1 MIMAALTNILLNA
14 PASGPMPV
22 VMDENA
28 AAEAVETWRQL
39 YAEAGL
45 EPAFA
50 ALLEN
55 PQAATLLKAVGAAS
69 PYLTKLIGRHPRTVL
84 NLFESGPDQVLE
96 SWLAE
101 PLDDSSTDAL
111 MAALRILKSRSA
123 IIIALADLGGWWQP
137 EQVTLALSR
146 VATMAIEAAY
156 AQILKNLIA
165 KGHLKPCIPD
175 DSGIFV
181 LAMGKLGASEL
192 NYSSDVDL
200 ILYFDPERLPS
211 TGDDAPRQALVR
223 ATQEF
228 VTLLNERTADGYVHR
243 VDLRL
248 RPDPFSTPII
258 MSTHAALTYYETV
271 GQNWERACYIKA
283 SYVAGDRT
291 AADAFLKSLVPYVW
305 RKHLD
310 FAAIADIQSIKR
322 QIDSQH
328 GIAPEHLGGHNIKLS
343 AGGIRDIELF
353 VQTMQLIWGGRV
365 PEFRLRGTVQTL
377 HALAAKTL
385 IGEDTRDELTD
396 AYHALRQ
403 LEHAIQMIDDQQE
416 HRIPDDETGLRR
428 VAALMGFADT
438 NQFRQAVHHVL
449 ATVMKHCRPLFA
461 EHKPLNVQTGPENDH
476 SGRANLVFTGNDE
489 DPETT
494 RTLTALGYQDPSI
507 VAQLIRQWH
516 SGTCRAMRSA
526 KARELMTELIPDILT
541 ALAATSQPDR
551 CFRDFNSLLFA
562 LPAGVQFLSLL
573 YHQSEMI
580 RLVAAIL
587 DSSPRLADIL
597 SHFPF
602 VLDRYLAL
610 RRLREWPGR
619 ESLARELSSMLANT
633 TDREAALH
641 LCRQFNH
648 EYGFVI
654 GTRLLMQEMP
664 LEEAGQR
671 FSDLADVVVEQVWQQ
686 VSQDMA
692 EQYGTPQG
700 GAAGILALGKW
711 GGQQLTLASD
721 LDIIILFDAAEQGD
735 CKLSPEIYYNRLAQ
749 RLVTAISARMQYG
762 QLYSLDLRL
771 RPYGKDGATACSFA
785 ALKEYYAEGGPAW
798 TYEKLAMTRARLAI
812 GPELLQ
818 QQTEE
823 WLRGMLSHH
832 AKGKDYLADLRE
844 LRAKIRQNL
853 PPKAWWDV
861 KHHAGGLLDH
871 ELLIQW
877 LLLTHLPKYPDA
889 WHPNILT
896 ALHRLT
902 ETGAIP
908 RAEARAMGAR
918 LQRLSAI
925 QQLVRLCYHDPSED
939 TGGEHE
945 LTPHA
950 SLRMAHLLGLETP
963 ESLKQS
969 LLAIYAEGNKAIEGW
984 LEKG

>member
-1 MIMAALTNILLNA
+1 
-14 PASGPMPV
+14 MPV
-22 VMDENA
+22 VMDETA
-28 AAEAVETWRQL
+28 AQEAVQGWQAL
-39 YAEAGL
+39 YEEAGL
-45 EPAFA
+45 KKE
-50 ALLEN
+50 LGL
-55 PQAATLLKAVGAAS
+55 LLKDKNAGRLLRAAGAAS
-69 PYLTKLIGRHPRTVL
+69 PYLTKLIGRHPRTVVA
-84 NLFESGPDQVLE
+84 LFEQGPDPVLE
-96 SWLAE
+96 NWLAQ
-101 PLDDSSTDAL
+101 PLDASSMQAL
-111 MAALRILKSRSA
+111 MKSLRILKSRSA
-123 IIIALADLGGWWQP
+123 IIIALADLGGWWRP
-137 EQVTLALSR
+137 EQVTQALSR
-146 VATMAIEAAY
+146 VASMAIRAAFDY
-156 AQILKNLIA
+156 ILAGLVA
-165 KGHLKPCIPD
+165 KGHLKPCPAD
-175 DSGIFV
+175 ECGIFV
-181 LAMGKLGASEL
+181 LAMGKLGANEL

-200 ILYFDPERLPS
+200 IPYFDPDRMPF
-211 TGDDAPRQALVR
+211 TGDEPPRQALVR

-228 VTLLNERTADGYVHR
+228 VTLLNERTGDGYVHR

-283 SYVAGDRT
+283 ACIAGDAT
-291 AADAFLKSLVPYVW
+291 AAASFLKSLVPYVW

-322 QIDSQH
+322 QIDGQH
-328 GIAPEHLGGHNIKLS
+328 GLAPDHLGGHNIKLG

-365 PEFRLRGTVQTL
+365 PEFRLRGTVETL
-377 HALAAKTL
+377 QALTEKKL
-385 IGEDTRDELTD
+385 IGEETRDELTD

-403 LEHAIQMIDDQQE
+403 LEHAIQMIDDLQE
-416 HRIPDDETGLRR
+416 HRIPEDEPGLRR
-428 VAALMGFADT
+428 VAALMGFTDT
-438 NQFRQAVHHVL
+438 SSFQQAVHHVL
-449 ATVMKHCRPLFA
+449 ARVMSHCRPLFA
-461 EHKPLNVQTGPENDH
+461 EHKPLSVKAQGEMEQM
-476 SGRANLVFTGNDE
+476 GRSNLVFTGNDE
-489 DPETT
+489 DPDTA
-494 RTLTALGYQDPSI
+494 RTLAALGYHDPSM

-551 CFRDFNSLLFA
+551 CFRDFNNLLFA

-610 RRLREWPGR
+610 RKLREWPGK
-619 ESLARELSSMLANT
+619 ESLASELSSMLANT

-671 FSDLADVVVEQVWQQ
+671 FSDLADVVIEQVWHQ
-686 VSQDMA
+686 VSEDMKD
-692 EQYGTPQG
+692 QYGEPSG
-700 GAAGILALGKW
+700 GMAGILALGKW

-721 LDIIILFDAAEQGD
+721 LDIIILFEANEQGE
-735 CKLSPEIYYNRLAQ
+735 CTLSPEIFYNRLAQ
-749 RLVTAISARMQYG
+749 RFVTAVSARMQYG

-771 RPYGKDGATACSFA
+771 RPYGKDGSTACSFA
-785 ALKEYYAEGGPAW
+785 ALQDYYGEEGPAW

-812 GPELLQ
+812 GPQALQ
-818 QQTEE
+818 EQVDT
-823 WLRGMLSHH
+823 WLRKMLGRRDS
-832 AKGKDYLADLRE
+832 GKDYLTDMQE
-844 LRAKIRQNL
+844 LLGKIRQNL
-853 PPKAWWDV
+853 RPKAWWDV

-871 ELLIQW
+871 ELFIQW
-877 LLLTHLPKYPDA
+877 LLLTHLPGHKEA
-889 WHPNILT
+889 WHPNILV

-902 ETGAIP
+902 ETGLVP
-908 RAEARAMGAR
+908 RNEARAMGAR
-918 LQRLSAI
+918 LQRLAAI
-925 QQLVRLCYHDPSED
+925 QQLVRLCYHDPGDDHD
-939 TGGEHE
+939 TGQE

-950 SLRMAHLLGLETP
+950 TYRMAHLLGLADP
-963 ESLKQS
+963 EILKQS
-969 LLAIYAEGNKAIEGW
+969 LLAIYAEGNNAIEQW
-984 LEKG
+984 LKNG